1 MGKKHQLLF
10 LNQQKHHQREV
21 RIFVFSNSIFSKSW
35 ISRFQTKN
43 KSSASSAGGLFT
55 KCQPSINVFSF
66 CFSTPG
72 EINGFLK
79 KDKLKTLYRESM
91 YVCSTYTSLQ
101 LTLCRYLCVCSNNEN
116 GMHTVHNIIQIN
128 MRKAWI
134 IKRDFLFQNVDYPFY
149 YTPAL
154 SIERKITS
162 PRHFW

>member
-1 MGKKHQLLF
+1 
-10 LNQQKHHQREV
+10 
-21 RIFVFSNSIFSKSW
+21 
-35 ISRFQTKN
+35 
-43 KSSASSAGGLFT
+43 
-55 KCQPSINVFSF
+55 
-66 CFSTPG
+66 
-72 EINGFLK
+72 
-79 KDKLKTLYRESM
+79 M
-91 YVCSTYTSLQ
+91 YVVHTFLQ

-162 PRHFW
+162 PRHF